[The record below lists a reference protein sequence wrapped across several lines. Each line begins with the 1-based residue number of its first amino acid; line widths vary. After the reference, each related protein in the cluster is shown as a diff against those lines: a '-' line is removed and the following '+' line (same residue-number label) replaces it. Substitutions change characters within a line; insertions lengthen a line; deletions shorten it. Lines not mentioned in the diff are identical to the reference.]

1 MKNLH
6 FCLLKS
12 GLLLAIAIAFLNAC
26 SNSEVEFD
34 AVEFVDNIALKE
46 VSSSYPYTGLPYI
59 FIDVVD
65 GSGITN
71 KTDYKYAEVRIWN
84 EAQDGGVLVKCNV
97 KGRGNSTWIT
107 PKKPYRLKCVDK
119 ISPYSFPED
128 KNWVLLANH
137 YDKTMARNALAYYIS
152 TLSNARYTPRTHF
165 VELVLNS
172 EHLGTY
178 QLAEK
183 VRVGKNRVN
192 IGKKDFLLE
201 LDNHPSSSDV
211 IFSVKHLTKPV
222 KIHHPDVIEGDEDFN
237 YAKNAIQKI
246 DSVLFSDNFLDPD
259 EGYKKYV
266 DLPSLV
272 EWFVFTEIVK
282 NPSNVVNW
290 YMTYERGGKL
300 KMGPFW
306 DYDLAFANSLWLA
319 EANLTEGF
327 LMETVPW
334 FTRFLKDSRFIQM
347 AKERFGYFYAR
358 KDEIVAYLDE
368 TARQIKLSASINN
381 EIWDVFEGRNFS
393 SSYDGEVEFTK
404 QWILDRFEWLK
415 GAFQE
420 L

>member
-1 MKNLH
+1 M
-6 FCLLKS
+6 
-12 GLLLAIAIAFLNAC
+12 
-26 SNSEVEFD
+26 
-34 AVEFVDNIALKE
+34 
-46 VSSSYPYTGLPYI
+46 
-59 FIDVVD
+59 
-65 GSGITN
+65 
-71 KTDYKYAEVRIWN
+71 
-84 EAQDGGVLVKCNV
+84 
-97 KGRGNSTWIT
+97 
-107 PKKPYRLKCVDK
+107 
-119 ISPYSFPED
+119 
-128 KNWVLLANH
+128 
-137 YDKTMARNALAYYIS
+137 
-152 TLSNARYTPRTHF
+152 
-165 VELVLNS
+165 
-172 EHLGTY
+172 
-178 QLAEK
+178 
-183 VRVGKNRVN
+183 
-192 IGKKDFLLE
+192 
-201 LDNHPSSSDV
+201 
-211 IFSVKHLTKPV
+211 
-222 KIHHPDVIEGDEDFN
+222 IEGDENFN

-259 EGYKKYV
+259 EGYKKFV

-381 EIWDVFEGRNFS
+381 EIWDVFEGRDFS